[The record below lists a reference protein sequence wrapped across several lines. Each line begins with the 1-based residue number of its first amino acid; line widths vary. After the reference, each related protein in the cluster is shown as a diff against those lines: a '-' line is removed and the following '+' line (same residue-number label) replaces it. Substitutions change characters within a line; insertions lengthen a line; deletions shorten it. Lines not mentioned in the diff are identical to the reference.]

1 MYTLIQFVLLCTVLT
16 SASIFPQKP
25 ENCLTPEHQLTT
37 SQKQLLA
44 KDSGSKP
51 EPCKSSPTPG
61 CSRRDNVSDML
72 KIDS

>member
-1 MYTLIQFVLLCTVLT
+1 MYTLIQFVLLRTVLT

-25 ENCLTPEHQLTT
+25 HNCLTPEHQLTT

-44 KDSGSKP
+44 KKSGSKP
-51 EPCKSSPTPG
+51 EPCKSTPTPG
-61 CSRRDNVSDML
+61 CSRRDNVIDML